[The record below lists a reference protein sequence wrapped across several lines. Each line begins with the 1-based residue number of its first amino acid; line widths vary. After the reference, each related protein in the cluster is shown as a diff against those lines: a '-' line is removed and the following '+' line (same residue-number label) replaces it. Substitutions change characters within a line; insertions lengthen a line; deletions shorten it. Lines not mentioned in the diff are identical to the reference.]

1 MTIASDAML
10 ILASTSRYR
19 RALLER
25 LQIPFAVEAPDVD
38 ETPLESEAPDALA
51 ARLSRAKALKVA
63 NENPDALVLGS
74 DQVASCGPL
83 LLHKAGSVPKA
94 VQQLSSCSGKTVT
107 FATGVV
113 LARGEQTLEERVVFT
128 SVTFRTLDEQTL
140 QRYAERDKPLDCA
153 GSFRWEGLGI
163 ALFEKIQS
171 DDPTALEGLPLIS
184 VTEMLGRHGISVL

>member
-1 MTIASDAML
+1 ML

-25 LQIPFAVEAPDVD
+25 LQIPFAIEAPDVD
-38 ETPLESEAPDALA
+38 ETPLDRETPDALA
-51 ARLSRAKALKVA
+51 IRLSRAKALKIA
-63 NENPDALVLGS
+63 NQYPSALVLGS

-83 LLHKAGSVPKA
+83 LLHKAGSVTKA
-94 VQQLSSCSGKTVT
+94 VQQLSQCSGETVT

-113 LARGEQTLEERVVFT
+113 LARGGQTLEERLIPT
-128 SVTFRTLDEQTL
+128 SVTFRALDEQTL
-140 QRYAERDKPLDCA
+140 RHYIERDMPLDCA

-184 VTEMLGRHGISVL
+184 VTDMLGKHGISIL